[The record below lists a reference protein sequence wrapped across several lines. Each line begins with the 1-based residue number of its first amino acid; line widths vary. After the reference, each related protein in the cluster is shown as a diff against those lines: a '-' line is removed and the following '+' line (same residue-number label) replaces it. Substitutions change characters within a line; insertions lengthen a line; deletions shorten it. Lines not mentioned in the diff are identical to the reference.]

1 MHSQKNG
8 FPLTLKRRRME
19 DLVAQLVE
27 HNTFNV
33 GALGSSPS
41 GITDDEGSGKIRTF
55 FIVGARW
62 DEKFIPHSKL
72 SLHSCINYHLEVRC
86 FLIKVKREVPAESR

>member
-1 MHSQKNG
+1 MIGMRLYFCTPFGKPLFEVFSSGING
-8 FPLTLKRRRME
+8 

-41 GITDDEGSGKIRTF
+41 GITLKPTS
-55 FIVGARW
+55 IVGFPLVARVSA
-62 DEKFIPHSKL
+62 D
-72 SLHSCINYHLEVRC
+72 
-86 FLIKVKREVPAESR
+86 

>member
-1 MHSQKNG
+1 MSTKQEKQCDFMHELCLQRSKTFWSVG
-8 FPLTLKRRRME
+8 SEGLFLHSLLKTGVRRKRI

-41 GITDDEGSGKIRTF
+41 GITR
-55 FIVGARW
+55 
-62 DEKFIPHSKL
+62 L
-72 SLHSCINYHLEVRC
+72 
-86 FLIKVKREVPAESR
+86 

>member
-1 MHSQKNG
+1 MEGLKSYLCRPKN
-8 FPLTLKRRRME
+8 FRK

-41 GITDDEGSGKIRTF
+41 GIT
-55 FIVGARW
+55 
-62 DEKFIPHSKL
+62 KL
-72 SLHSCINYHLEVRC
+72 W
-86 FLIKVKREVPAESR
+86 

>member
-1 MHSQKNG
+1 MVEQKG
-8 FPLTLKRRRME
+8 EVLIKKLSV

-41 GITDDEGSGKIRTF
+41 GITVVARRGRSPRRFSFD
-55 FIVGARW
+55 GARW
-62 DEKFIPHSKL
+62 DEKFIPSLEL
-72 SLHSCINYHLEVRC
+72 SAVLLN
-86 FLIKVKREVPAESR
+86 